1 MKYTIEVNGRGGE
14 NFIHKLTEE
23 QYETLQDGGV
33 EDNDMSQD
41 QISEVL
47 GTHFLEAEEM
57 ITGIYPGSDSDN
69 ISITVKDE
77 SDEVVWESEDD
88 FDFEEYENYYQFN
101 DTHYLSVEDY
111 QKGNF
116 FNYTLETDEEFNPEM
131 LVAVLVEL
139 LDGCSELI
147 TDIKYKDHEM
157 IKDYGDTS
165 SKGFTYMLN

>member
-57 ITGIYPGSDSDN
+57 ITGIYTGSDN

-88 FDFEEYENYYQFN
+88 FDFEEYENFYINAISF
-101 DTHYLSVEDY
+101 
-111 QKGNF
+111 G
-116 FNYTLETDEEFNPEM
+116 
-131 LVAVLVEL
+131 
-139 LDGCSELI
+139 
-147 TDIKYKDHEM
+147 
-157 IKDYGDTS
+157 
-165 SKGFTYMLN
+165 

>member
-57 ITGIYPGSDSDN
+57 ITGIYTGSDN

-77 SDEVVWESEDD
+77 SDEIVWESEDD

>member
-57 ITGIYPGSDSDN
+57 ITAIYTGSDN

-77 SDEVVWESEDD
+77 SDEIVWESEDD

>member
-1 MKYTIEVNGRGGE
+1 
-14 NFIHKLTEE
+14 
-23 QYETLQDGGV
+23 
-33 EDNDMSQD
+33 MSQD

-57 ITGIYPGSDSDN
+57 ITGIYTGSDN

>member
-57 ITGIYPGSDSDN
+57 ITGIYTGSDN

>member
-57 ITGIYPGSDSDN
+57 ITGIYTGSDN

-116 FNYTLETDEEFNPEM
+116 FNYTLETDEEFKPEM

>member
-57 ITGIYPGSDSDN
+57 ITGIYTGSDN

-88 FDFEEYENYYQFN
+88 FDFEEYENHYQFN

-131 LVAVLVEL
+131 LVSVLVEL

>member
-57 ITGIYPGSDSDN
+57 ITGIYTGSDN

-88 FDFEEYENYYQFN
+88 FDFEEYENHYQFN

>member
-47 GTHFLEAEEM
+47 GTHILEAEEM
-57 ITGIYPGSDSDN
+57 ITGIYTGSDN

>member
-57 ITGIYPGSDSDN
+57 ITGIYTGSDN

-88 FDFEEYENYYQFN
+88 FDFEEYVDEYQFN

-131 LVAVLVEL
+131 LVSVLVEL

>member
-1 MKYTIEVNGRGGE
+1 MKYTIEVNGKGGE
-14 NFIHKLTEE
+14 AFIHKLNEE

-33 EDNDMSQD
+33 EDDLIDKD
-41 QISEVL
+41 QIDEIL
-47 GTHFLEAEEM
+47 GTDFLDTDDIIM
-57 ITGIYPGSDSDN
+57 GIYTGGEN
-69 ISITVKDE
+69 IQIIVKDE
-77 SDEVVWESEDD
+77 SGEVVWESEDD

>member
-57 ITGIYPGSDSDN
+57 ITGIYTGSDN

-131 LVAVLVEL
+131 LVSVLVEL